1 MANRRKRT
9 DELIWCYLTV
19 AVCFATNLLVLLQ
32 HPAHASGWPGA
43 LDPSPAVLA
52 PTTAG
57 HAAYLSPASRARRIA
72 SARSA
77 TCNLLRI
84 LLTWFRTVLG
94 LSTSCAAMSAFVEP
108 CAISVR

>member
-9 DELIWCYLTV
+9 DELIWCYITV
-19 AVCFATNLLVLLQ
+19 DVCLATNMMVLIK
-32 HPAHASGWPGA
+32 HTAHASGCPVS

-108 CAISVR
+108 